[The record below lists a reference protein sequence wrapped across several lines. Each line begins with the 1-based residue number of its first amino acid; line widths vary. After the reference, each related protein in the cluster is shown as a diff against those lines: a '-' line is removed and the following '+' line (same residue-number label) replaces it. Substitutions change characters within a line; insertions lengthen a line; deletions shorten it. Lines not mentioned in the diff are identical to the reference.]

1 MITSRCESP
10 QFRENLA
17 LYRLIYFLNTF
28 YSIFAVSR
36 FTGAAAVFVT
46 FRTQSRFVFPLPL
59 FRRERGYESSRFT
72 GGLEVSR
79 GVRLISCHF
88 AASLARLDV
97 ELGSK
102 PRDETVSHRV
112 AWNPLKLLP
121 RRQFRLFRDPLSR
134 YRAAGQLSGAICI
147 PGSRPRAL

>member
-1 MITSRCESP
+1 MITCESP
-10 QFRENLA
+10 QFRENLV
-17 LYRLIYFLNTF
+17 LYRLIILFIRFCNRPRNSLVLQALQPYSLLSEHNLVPFFLSLCPSLST
-28 YSIFAVSR
+28 
-36 FTGAAAVFVT
+36 
-46 FRTQSRFVFPLPL
+46 
-59 FRRERGYESSRFT
+59 RERIRILSFYGS
-72 GGLEVSR
+72 LEVSDWFPATSQP
-79 GVRLISCHF
+79 RL
-88 AASLARLDV
+88 LDSTSK
-97 ELGSK
+97 LGSK